1 MELKKITFNDIVRDN
16 KTLKECL
23 EEDFDGTKKWVFER
37 IREHELPEDDVLEA
51 CHIKRIV
58 HEPTVTQIAFDR
70 VIKKDTSVYKKDT
83 AKLEKII
90 QELNTLDNGETE
102 E

>member
-37 IREHELPEDDVLEA
+37 IREYELPEDDVLEA

-58 HEPTVTQIAFDR
+58 HEPTRLTVSEKRILPYTRRIPQN
-70 VIKKDTSVYKKDT
+70 
-83 AKLEKII
+83 AKR
-90 QELNTLDNGETE
+90 
-102 E
+102 